1 MSQTASA
8 TASATSSA
16 TASQTTA
23 TVACAKYDPELEK
36 VKKNI
41 EKKGEQELQA
51 LFKDKGVN
59 GSSITSVL
67 TALGSGNI
75 TEQSLSNIMQKGF
88 DTFKQENGRGMTYS
102 EMREMYG

>member
-1 MSQTASA
+1 MSQTSNTTNTSTTVASA
-8 TASATSSA
+8 T
-16 TASQTTA
+16 
-23 TVACAKYDPELEK
+23 CAKYDPELEK

-51 LFKDKGVN
+51 LFKEKGVN
-59 GSSITSVL
+59 GSSFTSVL
-67 TALGSGNI
+67 TALGSGII

-88 DTFKQENGRGMTYS
+88 DTFKEENGRGMTYS

>member
-1 MSQTASA
+1 MSQTGANQTAASA
-8 TASATSSA
+8 TASAT
-16 TASQTTA
+16 
-23 TVACAKYDPELEK
+23 CAKYDPELEK

-51 LFKDKGVN
+51 LFKEKGVN

-67 TALGSGNI
+67 SALGSGII
-75 TEQSLSNIMQKGF
+75 TEQSLTNIMQKGF
-88 DTFKQENGRGMTYS
+88 DTFKEENGRGMTYS